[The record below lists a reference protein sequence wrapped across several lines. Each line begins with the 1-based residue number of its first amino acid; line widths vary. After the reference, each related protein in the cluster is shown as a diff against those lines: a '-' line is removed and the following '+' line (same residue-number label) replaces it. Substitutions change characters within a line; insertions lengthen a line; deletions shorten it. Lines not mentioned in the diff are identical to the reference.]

1 MKIIGFIYKEI
12 FLRYIPNRIGS
23 NMEISYHLM
32 HNTANNS
39 ENVQPQQA
47 EQQQDDLDETV
58 SSQLENM
65 VDRIKRKLIVETCNG
80 IQEKSKV
87 LSLHQSTRG
96 CSASGEYEQTSSMGA
111 GFVDP
116 CLKTLYNTNSLVN
129 SVKKAQLRYIS
140 PTPDR
145 ILDAPDFKNDY
156 YLNLIDWSSGN
167 LLAVALNRDMY
178 LWNANVG
185 EISQPFSM
193 ECSDEPESES
203 NDYICSTAW
212 IQNSSNILA
221 VGNSK
226 NIVQLWDIQK
236 QTCLRD
242 MKSHVSRVGSLSW
255 NNHILSS
262 GSRSGDIHHHDV
274 RVKQHHVGTFKLHTQ
289 EVCGLKW
296 SHDGRHLA
304 SGANDNLVSIW
315 ELSAISHQSQPLHVF
330 EEHTA
335 AVKAVS
341 WCPWQSNLLA
351 SGGGSAD
358 GNIKIWNIYNGNVLQ
373 TRNAKSQISCI
384 LWSKKHKELI
394 SSHGFRQNKL
404 TIWKYPE
411 MTRVCNLTGH
421 TARILMMAMSP
432 DEETVASISADETLR
447 LWKCF
452 ASDDKQK
459 STKISLTDKKPSS
472 YASLSSYI
480 R

>member
-1 MKIIGFIYKEI
+1 
-12 FLRYIPNRIGS
+12 
-23 NMEISYHLM
+23 MEISYHLM
-32 HNTANNS
+32 HNATKNI
-39 ENVQPQQA
+39 ENVQPQQP
-47 EQQQDDLDETV
+47 EHQQDDLDETV
-58 SSQLENM
+58 TSQLENM

-87 LSLHQSTRG
+87 LSLHQSTRILSG
-96 CSASGEYEQTSSMGA
+96 CSGSGDYDQASSIGN

-116 CLKTLYNTNSLVN
+116 SLKSLYNTNSLVN

-193 ECSDEPESES
+193 DFSDEPESES

-262 GSRSGDIHHHDV
+262 GSRSGEIHHHDV

-289 EVCGLKW
+289 EICGLKW
-296 SHDGRHLA
+296 SPDGRHLA
-304 SGANDNLVSIW
+304 SGANDNLVAIW
-315 ELSAISHQSQPLHVF
+315 ESSAISHQSQPLHVF

-335 AVKAVS
+335 AVKAVA

-351 SGGGSAD
+351 TGGGSAD
-358 GNIKIWNIYNGNVLQ
+358 GNLKIWNIYNGNVLQ

-452 ASDDKQK
+452 ASDEKHK
-459 STKISLTDKKPSS
+459 NLKISLTDKKPPS